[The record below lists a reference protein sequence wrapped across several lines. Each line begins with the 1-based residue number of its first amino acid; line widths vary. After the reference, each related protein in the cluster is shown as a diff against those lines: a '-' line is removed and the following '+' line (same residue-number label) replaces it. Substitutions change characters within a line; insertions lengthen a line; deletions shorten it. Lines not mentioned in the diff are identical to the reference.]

1 MPKNILITG
10 SKGQLGQELR
20 TLVANQSYLG
30 NDKNFYFTDRN
41 SLDITDKEA
50 VTAFIGANK
59 IDTIVNCAAYTAVDK
74 AEEDENLAYKINYE
88 AVRHLA
94 ELSLQNNIKLIHI
107 STDYVFD
114 GTNYTPL
121 REEDQTNPQGIYA
134 RSKLAGEEAVQEINP
149 PGAII
154 IRTSWIYS
162 SYGKNFLR
170 TMLKLG
176 KERESVDVVCDQ
188 IGSPTY
194 ARDLARAILD
204 ILKNNYD
211 TSNGVALYHYSN
223 EGNCS
228 WYDFA
233 QAIFEIANIDCKV
246 NPISTEAYPTPTK
259 RPPYSVLNKEKIKRE
274 QHLKIPYWRDSLKSC
289 LSLLDIKDKK
299 VYKIGIIGSGFIA
312 TGLAKLL
319 VQHPSYALEKVLTRT
334 DISKRS
340 DFIRNDVLTN
350 NLDDLI
356 NTCDLIVEC
365 SGDAIYAT
373 DSIDRIVKH
382 DIPVVTMN
390 SEFHV
395 TTGSYFADKGLITEA
410 EGDQPGVEAILH
422 EEALAM
428 GFKPLAY
435 VNIKGFLNENP
446 SKEDMEYWGA
456 KSNLSLEMVTS
467 FTDGTKVQIEQVL
480 VANGLGACIAQEGL
494 MKLRDDS
501 MLHGGTILADKA
513 KELGCPVSDYVL
525 SSKLPAGVFLVVEH
539 DEDQV
544 ASLRYYKLGEGPYYV
559 LERTYH
565 LCHLEI
571 IKTINRVLSGGGV
584 LLNNGTSPKYSVAAI
599 AKRDLKPGE
608 KIKKGIGSFDV
619 RGSAIEIANDLSHVP
634 IGLLADATI
643 KKEVKA
649 GERVHF
655 DDIEVPESLALE
667 IWKKQIEKSENMLI
681 VKSKKVKMSTR
692 GRMH

>member
-10 SKGQLGQELR
+10 SKGQLGQEFQ
-20 TLVANQSYLG
+20 TLVSNQSYLDDG
-30 NDKNFYFTDRN
+30 VHFYFTDRN
-41 SLDITDKEA
+41 SLDITDKEG
-50 VTAFIGANK
+50 VSAFISANQ
-59 IDTIVNCAAYTAVDK
+59 IDTIINCAAYTAVDK
-74 AEEDENLAYKINYE
+74 AEEDEKMAYKVNHE
-88 AVRHLA
+88 AVQHLA
-94 ELSLQNNIKLIHI
+94 ELSLEKNIKLIHI
-107 STDYVFD
+107 SSDYVFD
-114 GTNYTPL
+114 GTHHTPL

-134 RSKLAGEEAVQEINP
+134 SSKLAGEEALQQINP

-162 SYGKNFLR
+162 NYGKNFVH

-176 KERESVDVVCDQ
+176 RERDSINVVCDQ
-188 IGSPTY
+188 IGTPTY
-194 ARDLARAILD
+194 ARDLARAILN
-204 ILKNNYD
+204 ILKNKHD
-211 TSNGVALYHYSN
+211 LSEEVTIYHYSN

-233 QAIFEIANIDCKV
+233 QAIFEISNVDCKV
-246 NPISTEAYPTPTK
+246 NPIGTEAYPTPTK
-259 RPPYSVLNKEKIKRE
+259 RPSYSVLSKEKIKKE

-289 LSLLDIKDKK
+289 LSLLDIGDIKL
-299 VYKIGIIGSGFIA
+299 YKIGIIGSGFIA
-312 TGLAKLL
+312 NGLAKLL
-319 VQHPSYALEKVLTRT
+319 MQHPSYTLSKVLTRS

-340 DFIRNDVLTN
+340 DFIQKDILTN

-356 NTCDLIVEC
+356 DTCDLIVEC

-373 DSIDRIVKH
+373 ESIDRILKH

-395 TTGSYFADKGLITEA
+395 TTGSYFADKGLVTEA

-467 FTDGTKVQIEQVL
+467 FTDGTKVQIEQAL
-480 VANGLGACIAQEGL
+480 VANGLGACIVQEGL
-494 MKLRDDS
+494 MKLQDDN
-501 MLHGGTILADKA
+501 MLHGGGILADKA

-539 DEDQV
+539 DEEQMD
-544 ASLRYYKLGEGPYYV
+544 SLKYYKLGEGPYYV

-571 IKTINRVLSGGGV
+571 IKTITRVLNGGGV
-584 LLNNGTSPKYSVAAI
+584 LLNNGTNPQFSVAAI

-608 KIKKGIGSFDV
+608 KIHKGIGSFDV
-619 RGSAIEIANDLSHVP
+619 RGTAIKIANDLSHVP
-634 IGLLADATI
+634 IGLLANATI
-643 KKEVKA
+643 KKEVKE
-649 GERVHF
+649 GERVKF
-655 DDIEVPESLALE
+655 DDIEIPESLALD
-667 IWKKQIEKSENMLI
+667 IWKKIIKQSQSVIN
-681 VKSKKVKMSTR
+681 
-692 GRMH
+692 